1 MAKNLYFSRDSK
13 LYVEFDG
20 AVWQVPVLDGFSFSQ
35 STNTSEIT
43 LSEMQDSSGLS
54 RRGRRVFTDSLA
66 PVEWSFSTYVRPYLD
81 NSQHSAVEAVLWAVM
96 AGADNYTGTS
106 AGAIATLNGTIT
118 TNIDAGVA
126 GTYVVYPTTSG
137 TGTGAVLQIVVT
149 GVTVSAIS
157 SVTIL
162 NPGTG
167 YLESDTLIVPGT
179 LLGDP
184 SGNFVVT
191 ISAVA
196 PATRDFTRLT
206 NTDTNGSAT
215 GQVFTS
221 GTSKADLTF
230 AQSNRSTLGTCN
242 LYFVMN
248 TDPAKPMVYKISSA
262 AINEASLDF
271 EVDGIATIAWS
282 GNGAT
287 IVDMQSAGHVTVG
300 LTASRPAAAA
310 NKIYIATDGSEA
322 VSFAVGET
330 PAWAEAITTATV
342 ATSNF
347 IRNRLTQL
355 IVDSADTTTFPG
367 TGTGLYNLTITGGN
381 ITITNNITYLV
392 PEELGKVNIP
402 IEHVTGARSITG
414 SFTCYLA
421 FETTPGGN
429 GGTSSDFFNDL
440 TSTNGLKKVVND
452 FDVTFQVGGSVA
464 STPRLYLK
472 IPKCHIEVPTH
483 SIEDVISIETN
494 FSAYTTDFS
503 IANEMSL
510 EYYGVTV

>member
-13 LYVEFDG
+13 VYVEFDG
-20 AVWQVPVLDGFSFSQ
+20 AVWQIPVLDGFSFSQ

-66 PVEWSFSTYVRPYLD
+66 PVEWSFSTYVRPYID
-81 NSQHSAVEAVLWAVM
+81 NSQHSAVEAVLWALM

-118 TNIDAGVA
+118 TNIDGGVA

-137 TGTGAVLQIVVT
+137 SGTGAVLQIVVT
-149 GVTVSAIS
+149 GNTVSAIG

-167 YLESDTLIVPGT
+167 YAAADTLTVDGD
-179 LLGDP
+179 LLGDTT
-184 SGNFVVT
+184 GDFVVT
-191 ISAVA
+191 IASVA
-196 PATRDFTRLT
+196 AATRDFTRLT

-221 GTSKADLTF
+221 GASKADLTF

-242 LYFVMN
+242 IYFVMTTN
-248 TDPAKPMVYKISSA
+248 INEPMVYKITAA

-271 EVDGIATIAWS
+271 EVDGIATINWT
-282 GNGAT
+282 GNGGT
-287 IVDMQSAGHVTVG
+287 ILDLQSASKVTTSTSAPTTGAAGNVHIKTDTG
-300 LTASRPAAAA
+300 AFYVFTALNTPVAA
-310 NKIYIATDGSEA
+310 ID
-322 VSFAVGET
+322 
-330 PAWAEAITTATV
+330 TATV

-355 IVDSADTTTFPG
+355 VIDAADTTTFPG

-381 ITITNNITYLV
+381 ITITNNITYLT
-392 PEELGKVNIP
+392 PEELGRVNIP

-421 FETTPGGN
+421 FDTSAAQN
-429 GGTSSDFFNDL
+429 AGTSSDFFNDL
-440 TSTNGLKKVVND
+440 TSTDGLKKVVND
-452 FDVTFQVGGSVA
+452 FNVTFQVGGNVA
-464 STPRLYLK
+464 STPRLYIN

-503 IANEMSL
+503 VANEVSL

>member
-1 MAKNLYFSRDSK
+1 MAKNLYFSRDTK
-13 LYVEFDG
+13 LYVEFNNSI
-20 AVWQVPVLDGFSFSQ
+20 WQIPVLDGFSFSQ

-54 RRGRRVFTDSLA
+54 RRGRRVFTDSLS

-81 NSQHSAVEAVLWAVM
+81 SSQHSAVEAVLWALM
-96 AGADNYTGTS
+96 AGADKYTGTS
-106 AGAIATLNGTIT
+106 GGALATLTLT

-126 GTYVVYPTTSG
+126 GTYVVYPTGG

-149 GVTVSAIS
+149 GSVVTNIA

-162 NPGTG
+162 SPGTG
-167 YLESDTLIVPGT
+167 YTATDTLTVSGA

-184 SGNFVVT
+184 VGDFVVT
-191 ISAVA
+191 VATVA

-230 AQSNRSTLGTCN
+230 AQSNRATLGTCN

-248 TDPAKPMVYKISSA
+248 TNTASPMVYKITKA

-287 IVDMQSAGHVTVG
+287 IVDMQSASKVSTAAGTVPATGTTGNVYIDTVTGNFSVYTPSTSPV
-300 LTASRPAAAA
+300 TA
-310 NKIYIATDGSEA
+310 IDTA
-322 VSFAVGET
+322 V
-330 PAWAEAITTATV
+330 TAT
-342 ATSNF
+342 TNF

-355 IVDSADTTTFPG
+355 IVDAADTTTFPG
-367 TGTGLYNLTITGGN
+367 TGTGLYNLTVTGGN
-381 ITITNNITYLV
+381 ITITNNISYLT
-392 PEELGKVNIP
+392 PEEIGKVNIP

-414 SFTCYLA
+414 SLTCYLA
-421 FETTPGGN
+421 FDTAN
-429 GGTSSDFFNDL
+429 NNVGTSSDFFNDL
-440 TSTNGLKKVVND
+440 TSTAALTKVVND
-452 FDVTFQVGGSVA
+452 FNVTFQVGGNVA
-464 STPRLYLK
+464 STPRLYLN

-503 IANEMSL
+503 VANEFTL
-510 EYYGVTV
+510 EYYGIAV

>member
-66 PVEWSFSTYVRPYLD
+66 PVEWSFSTYVRPYID
-81 NSQHSAVEAVLWAVM
+81 GSQHSAVEAVLWALM

-118 TNIDAGVA
+118 TNIDGGVA

-149 GVTVSAIS
+149 GNTVSAIG

-167 YLESDTLIVPGT
+167 YAASDTLTVDGD
-179 LLGDP
+179 LLGDTT
-184 SGNFVVT
+184 GNFVVT
-191 ISAVA
+191 IATVA
-196 PATRDFTRLT
+196 AATRDFTRLT

-230 AQSNRSTLGTCN
+230 AQSNRATLGTCT

-248 TDPAKPMVYKISSA
+248 TDPAKPMVYKITSA

-287 IVDMQSAGHVTVG
+287 IIDMQSAGNVSTGTGTVSG
-300 LTASRPAAAA
+300 TGTAG
-310 NKIYIATDGSEA
+310 NVYIETDTGDFSVYVATN
-322 VSFAVGET
+322 T
-330 PAWAEAITTATV
+330 PATAITTATT

-355 IVDSADTTTFPG
+355 VVDAADTTTFPG
-367 TGTGLYNLTITGGN
+367 STGGLYNLTITGGN
-381 ITITNNITYLV
+381 ITITNNISYLV

-402 IEHVTGARSITG
+402 IEHVTGARSVSG

-421 FETTPGGN
+421 FDTVSN

-440 TSTNGLKKVVND
+440 TSTNALKQVVND
-452 FDVTFQVGGSVA
+452 FNVTFQVGGNVA
-464 STPRLYLK
+464 STPRLYLN
-472 IPKCHIEVPTH
+472 IPKCHIEVPNH

-503 IANEMSL
+503 VANEFTL

>member
-1 MAKNLYFSRDSK
+1 MAKNLYFSRDTK
-13 LYVEFDG
+13 LYVEFNG
-20 AVWQVPVLDGFSFSQ
+20 AVWQIPVLDGFSFSQ

-54 RRGRRVFTDSLA
+54 RRGRRVFTDSLS

-81 NSQHSAVEAVLWAVM
+81 SSQHSAVEAVLWALM
-96 AGADNYTGTS
+96 AGADTYTGTS

-118 TNIDAGVA
+118 TNIDGGVA
-126 GTYVVYPTTSG
+126 GTYVVSPTTSG
-137 TGTGAVLQIVVT
+137 SGTGAVLQIVVT
-149 GVTVSAIS
+149 GVAPANIAA
-157 SVTIL
+157 VTIL

-167 YLESDTLIVPGT
+167 YLAADTLTVDGD
-179 LLGDP
+179 LLGDTT
-184 SGNFVVT
+184 GNFVVT
-191 ISAVA
+191 VGTVA

-206 NTDTNGSAT
+206 NMDTNGSAA

-221 GTSKADLTF
+221 GTSNAALTF
-230 AQSNRSTLGTCN
+230 AQSNRATLGTCN

-248 TDPAKPMVYKISSA
+248 TDTANPMVYKITKA

-287 IVDMQSAGHVTVG
+287 IVDMQSAGNVTTGTGTVSG
-300 LTASRPAAAA
+300 TGTAGTVYVETDTGFFSVYTAINTPVTA
-310 NKIYIATDGSEA
+310 IATA
-322 VSFAVGET
+322 VT
-330 PAWAEAITTATV
+330 

-347 IRNRLTQL
+347 IRNRLTQV
-355 IVDSADTTTFPG
+355 IVDAADTTTFPG
-367 TGTGLYNLTITGGN
+367 SGTGLYNLTITGGN
-381 ITITNNITYLV
+381 ITITNNISYLV
-392 PEELGKVNIP
+392 PEEIGKVNIP

-414 SFTCYLA
+414 SLTCYLA
-421 FETTPGGN
+421 FDTTSN
-429 GGTSSDFFNDL
+429 AGTSSDFFNDL
-440 TSTNGLKKVVND
+440 TATAALTQVVND
-452 FDVTFQVGGSVA
+452 FNVTFQVGGNVA
-464 STPRLYLK
+464 STPRLYLN

-503 IANEMSL
+503 IANEFTL
-510 EYYGVTV
+510 EYYGIAV